1 MFNSA
6 ITLSFYVD
14 VFPEDLEEAAEMI
27 AERWF
32 NPYKEISEGKRSSYI
47 NC

>member
-14 VFPEDLEEAAEMI
+14 VFLEDLEEAAEML
-27 AERWF
+27 AE
-32 NPYKEISEGKRSSYI
+32 K
-47 NC
+47 